1 MAAGQVTEAIA
12 LVMTIVL
19 LAAAVYGIDDPATR
33 LFLGILLVAVIM
45 ALTVRLAKVEVPRRP
60 AEGAVLKRRHSER
73 RFVRL
78 RNTLE
83 RFIDEVRLLNRI
95 AVDAQRGFRSR
106 DSAELEMRQIE
117 SRLEALVKEFRS
129 VAGVEAER
137 E

>member
-1 MAAGQVTEAIA
+1 M
-12 LVMTIVL
+12 
-19 LAAAVYGIDDPATR
+19 LAAAVYSINDPTSR
-33 LFLGILLVAVIM
+33 VFLGILLLAIIM
-45 ALTVRLAKVEVPRRP
+45 ALTVRLAKVEVPSRLGER
-60 AEGAVLKRRHSER
+60 AVPEKRHSER
-73 RFVRL
+73 RFLRL

-83 RFIDEVRLLNRI
+83 RFVDEVRLLNRI

-129 VAGVEAER
+129 VAGVKAER